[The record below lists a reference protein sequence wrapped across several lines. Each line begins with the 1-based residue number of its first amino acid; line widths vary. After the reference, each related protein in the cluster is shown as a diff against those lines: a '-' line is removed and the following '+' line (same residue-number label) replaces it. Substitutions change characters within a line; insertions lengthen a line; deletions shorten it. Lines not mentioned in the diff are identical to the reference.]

1 MYLLNRNIRTA
12 LLFKDSNILIFP
24 DKSALENCVFIKNFF
39 DQILPTPSENRF
51 TSLQIHMHIAQ
62 DGLIKVA

>member
-24 DKSALENCVFIKNFF
+24 DKSALESCIFIKNYFG
-39 DQILPTPSENRF
+39 QTLPTPSENRF
-51 TSLQIHMHIAQ
+51 TLSTDSHTHNTRC
-62 DGLIKVA
+62 LI